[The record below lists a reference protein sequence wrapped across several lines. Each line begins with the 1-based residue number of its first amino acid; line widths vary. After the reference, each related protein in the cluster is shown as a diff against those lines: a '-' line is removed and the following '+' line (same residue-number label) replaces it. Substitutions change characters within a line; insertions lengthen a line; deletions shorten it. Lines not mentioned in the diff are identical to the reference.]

1 MKKSYE
7 VHYDAGHSWLKVP
20 KDDLVGYRVR
30 GGQITEFS
38 HQDKDYVYLEEDI
51 DAGMFLIRERKR
63 REIETVW
70 IDDGDSSPIRNL
82 PRYKYDPYSAKYI
95 M

>member
-1 MKKSYE
+1 MKNCYE

-38 HQDKDYVYLEEDI
+38 YQDNDYVYLEEDI
-51 DAGMFLIRERKR
+51 DAQMFLMRERKL

-70 IDDGDSSPIRNL
+70 IDDGVWPPIRNL
-82 PRYKYDPYSAKYI
+82 PRYKYDPCYAKYI

>member
-1 MKKSYE
+1 MKNCYE

-38 HQDKDYVYLEEDI
+38 YQDNDYVYLEEDI
-51 DAGMFLIRERKR
+51 DAPMFLMRERKL

-70 IDDGDSSPIRNL
+70 IDDGVWSPIRKL
-82 PRYKYDPYSAKYI
+82 PMYKYDPCYAKYI

>member
-1 MKKSYE
+1 MQNSYE

-20 KDDLVGYRVR
+20 KADLVGYRVR
-30 GGQITEFS
+30 GGEITEFS
-38 HQDKDYVYLEEDI
+38 HQDRDYVYLEEDV
-51 DAGMFLIRERKR
+51 DAQMFLMREGKL

-70 IDDGDSSPIRNL
+70 IDDGDWSPIRNL
-82 PRYKYDPYSAKYI
+82 PRYKYDPCYAKYI